1 MQISGLDNFLQN
13 SSAIPA
19 TVRQDDLWQ
28 PRRGRVLANPTV
40 AHDDG
45 FQDLQ
50 VAFHARL
57 QRERVRFVALS
68 AALAS
73 AEDDPA
79 RIFHDLSARA
89 HKIHGGAA
97 ALDITD
103 MAEAACALE
112 LAATTASASRAD
124 NTDAAVW
131 SALVALVRILGT
143 LDAGDRALM
152 TALTC

>member
-1 MQISGLDNFLQN
+1 VPSTRYRLHK
-13 SSAIPA
+13 AIPTA
-19 TVRQDDLWQ
+19 
-28 PRRGRVLANPTV
+28 AS
-40 AHDDG
+40 DDG
-45 FQDLQ
+45 FEDLQ

-57 QRERVRFVALS
+57 RSERVRFVTLS
-68 AALAS
+68 AALAG

-79 RIFHDLSARA
+79 CIFHDLSARA

-103 MAEAACALE
+103 MAAAACALE

-131 SALVALVRILGT
+131 SALVTLVKILGT
-143 LDAGDRALM
+143 LDSGDRALM
-152 TALTC
+152 AALTR